1 MYPFLRLLCSS
12 NISRRSLALSL
23 GRKRKETV
31 RPCAVLHSS
40 DNSPI
45 WNSSGTAGLAQD
57 HIDQTTL
64 EKNRHSIFRVLFS
77 LIRAL

>member
-1 MYPFLRLLCSS
+1 M
-12 NISRRSLALSL
+12 
-23 GRKRKETV
+23 

-64 EKNRHSIFRVLFS
+64 EKDRHSIFRVLFS
-77 LIRAL
+77 LIRALETKEASVFVDQDLCLQFTQVIP